1 MSLRILLVDDEALI
15 RWAVAET
22 LTAHGHSVV
31 EAVDA
36 RSTMQAVRDAAA
48 PFDVVL
54 LDYRMPDS
62 NDLTLL
68 AAIRRVTPSTQ
79 VILVTAYG
87 APDVMRGALELGAY
101 SVVSKPVDMQRVAG
115 LVIEAHA
122 AARAQAE

>member
-22 LTAHGHSVV
+22 LTAHGHSVT

-36 RSTMQAVRDAAA
+36 RSTLQVLRDTPT

-68 AAIRRVTPSTQ
+68 AAIRRVAPKSQ

-101 SVVSKPVDMQRVAG
+101 RVVSKPVDMQRLAG
-115 LVIEAHA
+115 LVTEAHA
-122 AARAQAE
+122 AAPA